1 MYLWIFFGGGPPSA
15 SGPARPRDN
24 QQSGRRRR
32 SPLSP
37 CSFPNCA
44 EMTNKLRDHVTRPH
58 LHPVFRRSVLLGDE
72 AMGMRLRVYKWLADQ
87 LLGSWAT
94 LMDMI
99 QSVPTFQVFLYH
111 VNNIY
116 NMFQKFKVF
125 SIC

>member
-1 MYLWIFFGGGPPSA
+1 MVFFFRGGGQPPSA
-15 SGPARPRDN
+15 SGPAPPRDDK
-24 QQSGRRRR
+24 QSGRRRR
-32 SPLSP
+32 SPLLP
-37 CSFPNCA
+37 CLFPNCA
-44 EMTNKLRDHVTRPH
+44 ERTNMLRDHVTRCH
-58 LHPVFRRSVLLGDE
+58 LHTVFRRSVLLGDE